1 MLSSKTRSARASA
14 PHFTEERKNSP
25 EKVESHLHNCFYDVA
40 GSSRGL
46 KKERRGARGQLFS
59 FPFDLVGM
67 GMNTTSLM
75 NLQIQIEKTSE
86 GGLVEVGVK
95 IEQFCFG
102 SCPFFEAGCSR
113 NCSGNLC
120 HGCARKGILTACII
134 EQKYVFSLFWCTTV
148 PRFIQ
153 EGFCKFQANPQFPAP
168 SFPQELL

>member
-1 MLSSKTRSARASA
+1 MEHLIVFMMLLVRA
-14 PHFTEERKNSP
+14 E
-25 EKVESHLHNCFYDVA
+25 
-40 GSSRGL
+40 GGL

-134 EQKYVFSLFWCTTV
+134 EQKYVFSLFRCTTV

-153 EGFCKFQANPQFPAP
+153 ECFCKFQANPQAI
-168 SFPQELL
+168 LLQVFHNSYYFENVLTIKFRLQR